1 MSSELCRETQPG
13 ETGQRRRREK
23 KQEEAEVPCRN
34 HHRPA
39 GSLRQEEPGTGQ
51 PLYFVLQT
59 NKHTLPG
66 QNIFISFT
74 LWFFRVS
81 SYCESKGWRRIYNK
95 DREDFRL
102 KWCETKSSTIYS
114 HFREGKQLLYQIP
127 NNNVL
132 TSKIGL
138 LSSLRE
144 YERVSSKVKLSQGH
158 RLKMEEFIPTTFRMD
173 VRKERDIFF
182 ALFTSMWIC
191 KPTGQNQGK
200 GIFLLKSLEDVEAFR
215 LKLQHLEDNQAN
227 RSLHHL
233 QNQPYIVQR
242 YIQNPLL
249 LKRRKFDVRSYLL
262 IACTAPYMVFFRHGY
277 VRLTCDI
284 YDPKSKNLST
294 HLTNQYMQ
302 KKNPLYSLLKE
313 DTVWSMESF
322 NTYVNDRLQVARG
335 LPRDWVLGAFAKRMQ
350 QIMTQCFFAVKS
362 KLDQRLGFFDLIGCD
377 FMVDEDFKVWLLEMN
392 CNPALHT
399 NCEVLK
405 EVIPSMVVET
415 LDLSLEIFNKRRLG
429 QRILPLVSQRDFVL
443 LYDGV
448 LAASSASAA
457 SRSQVT
463 KERCARITNK
473 SHSKAEPRRYKS
485 ESEGRS
491 AAVVSPEKPVTVSM
505 SARGRDCSKSSTTS
519 TVRSLFPLNTVS
531 VGESLDLHSSDSGL
545 NKNARTELKFKQ
557 NHLKAA
563 NDVKR

>member
-51 PLYFVLQT
+51 PLSPDRDDMQEMTSEGRSEQVQREEAVTLNRRMGLSQLAVKHKRQRRGTESGLCIVKCDLHKSKPRGSLTFSHMDKDKDRQVEEPPGSRPLFFFGGT
-59 NKHTLPG
+59 NG
-66 QNIFISFT
+66 AQI
-74 LWFFRVS
+74 VS

-158 RLKMEEFIPTTFRMD
+158 RRLKMEEFIPTTFRMD

-182 ALFTSMWIC
+182 ALFTQQEGERESSMWIC

-377 FMVDEDFKVWLLEMN
+377 FMVDEDFKICLWRSSTSVASGRESFLWS
-392 CNPALHT
+392 
-399 NCEVLK
+399 VR
-405 EVIPSMVVET
+405 ET
-415 LDLSLEIFNKRRLG
+415 LCCCMTAF
-429 QRILPLVSQRDFVL
+429 
-443 LYDGV
+443 
-448 LAASSASAA
+448 
-457 SRSQVT
+457 
-463 KERCARITNK
+463 
-473 SHSKAEPRRYKS
+473 
-485 ESEGRS
+485 
-491 AAVVSPEKPVTVSM
+491 
-505 SARGRDCSKSSTTS
+505 
-519 TVRSLFPLNTVS
+519 
-531 VGESLDLHSSDSGL
+531 
-545 NKNARTELKFKQ
+545 
-557 NHLKAA
+557 
-563 NDVKR
+563 